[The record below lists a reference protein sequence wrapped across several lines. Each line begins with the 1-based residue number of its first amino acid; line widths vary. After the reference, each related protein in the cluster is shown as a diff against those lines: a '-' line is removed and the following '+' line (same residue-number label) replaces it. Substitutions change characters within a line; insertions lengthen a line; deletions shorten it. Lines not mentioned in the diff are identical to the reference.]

1 MQHLSSSSGGI
12 TAYRAGA
19 GPDLVVLH
27 SLLTD
32 YAAFTQVVPKLAER
46 HRVTL
51 LNLPGFHGS
60 APVAGTAAAYVE
72 WLGEALDAFGIGRG
86 ATLLGNGFG
95 GTVALAL
102 ALDQPRRIGR
112 LILCDVAAGF
122 PEEGRQAFRVMA
134 EKVAQGGMGSIA
146 EIAARRVYHDAY
158 IAAHAGAIAE
168 RRDVLLRVDPAAFQA
183 ACALL
188 IGADLLPRCAGLE
201 VPTHVIYGELDQ
213 ATPPALNRAIAE
225 RIPRA
230 TVRMLAGCGHCP
242 PLEAPDSFLD
252 AIAEVL
258 K

>member
-1 MQHLSSSSGGI
+1 MG
-12 TAYRAGA
+12 R

-32 YAAFTQVVPKLAER
+32 YAAFAGVMPRLAER

-60 APVAGTAAAYVE
+60 ASVGGTPAAYVA
-72 WLGEALDAFGIGRG
+72 WLGEAFDAFEIADG

-95 GTVALAL
+95 GTVALGL
-102 ALDQPRRIGR
+102 ALDQPRRAGR

-134 EKVAQGGMGSIA
+134 GKVAQAGMGAIA

-158 IAAHAGAIAE
+158 IAAHPDAVAD
-168 RRDVLLRVDPAAFQA
+168 RRAVLLRVEPTAFQA
-183 ACALL
+183 ACAVLTG
-188 IGADLLPRCAGLE
+188 IDLLPRCAGLK
-201 VPTHVIYGELDQ
+201 VPTHVICGDLDQ

-225 RIPRA
+225 RVPGATLRTIP
-230 TVRMLAGCGHCP
+230 GCGHCP
-242 PLEAPDSFLD
+242 PLEAPDAFLQ
-252 AIAEVL
+252 AVAEAAR
-258 K
+258 

>member
-1 MQHLSSSSGGI
+1 MDRLASRSGRT
-12 TAYRAGA
+12 TAFRAGA

-32 YAAFTQVVPKLAER
+32 YAAFAGVLPELAAD

-51 LNLPGFHGS
+51 INLPGFHGS
-60 APVAGTAAAYVE
+60 AAVAATPAAHVR
-72 WLGEALDAFGIGRG
+72 WLSEALAEFAVLSD

-95 GTVALAL
+95 GTLAL
-102 ALDQPRRIGR
+102 AFALDHPDRVGR

-122 PEEGRQAFRVMA
+122 PEQGKQAFRVMA
-134 EKVAQGGMGSIA
+134 QKAAEGGMGAIA

-158 IAAHAGAIAE
+158 IAAHPGAIAE

-188 IGADLLPRCAGLE
+188 VGIDLLPRCAGLE
-201 VPTHVIYGELDQ
+201 VPTHVLYGELDQ

-225 RIPRA
+225 RIPGA
-230 TVRMLAGCGHCP
+230 TIAMLAGCGHCP
-242 PLEAPDSFLD
+242 PIEAPAAFL
-252 AIAEVL
+252 AAVGKML
-258 K
+258 G